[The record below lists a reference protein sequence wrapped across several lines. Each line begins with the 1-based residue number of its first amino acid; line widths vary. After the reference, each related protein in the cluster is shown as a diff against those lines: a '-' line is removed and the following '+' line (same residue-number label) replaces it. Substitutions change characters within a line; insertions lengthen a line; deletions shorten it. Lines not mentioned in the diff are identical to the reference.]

1 MGSICGESSDCIPSE
16 DTVQGYTSPTTEPC
30 SSRQTPQQTTLTQAP
45 VYLTNFLENFHLPV
59 SIRYESALLPLS
71 MVLVQVVQRIHFP
84 TMKPTNAIMKA
95 IIICVMG
102 DCCSACCN
110 WIGITRSVFLSP
122 PPVLRSR
129 RVSSFS

>member
-1 MGSICGESSDCIPSE
+1 MWGSLWCSLSE
-16 DTVQGYTSPTTEPC
+16 DTIQGFSSPTIEPC
-30 SSRQTPQQTTLTQAP
+30 SSRQTPQQTTLTQTP
-45 VYLTNFLENFHLPV
+45 VYLTDNFLKNFYLSV
-59 SIRYESALLPLS
+59 SIWYESVLLPLN
-71 MVLVQVVQRIHFP
+71 VVVQFVQRIHFP

-129 RVSSFS
+129 KVSSFS